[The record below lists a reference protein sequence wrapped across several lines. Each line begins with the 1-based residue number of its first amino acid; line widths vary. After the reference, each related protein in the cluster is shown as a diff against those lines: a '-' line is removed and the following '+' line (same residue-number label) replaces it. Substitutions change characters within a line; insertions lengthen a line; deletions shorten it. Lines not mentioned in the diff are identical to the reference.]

1 MMAKVLLLEDDP
13 NLGFILNE
21 HLKMNGFE
29 VVHCKDG
36 EEGSNAFNAGTFD
49 ICLVDIMMP
58 KKDGFTFVADLGKKD
73 QNVPVIF
80 LTAKSLSEDR
90 IEGFKLGCDDY
101 ITKPFSMEE
110 LLLRMRAVL
119 RRTAGVSVQVTDK
132 TVYKIG
138 DYLFDSLKQQ
148 LVFNGTIT
156 EMTTKES
163 QLLSLLCQYKS
174 TGLERETALK
184 EIWGDDSYFNARSM
198 DVFIVRL
205 RKLLKADPGIAII
218 NIHGKGYKLIDPGSS

>member
-36 EEGSNAFNAGTFD
+36 EEGTLAFNEGAFD

-58 KKDGFTFVADLGKKD
+58 KKDGFTFVAELRKKD

-110 LLLRMRAVL
+110 LLLRIRAVL
-119 RRTAGVSVQVTDK
+119 RRTAGASAPVTDK
-132 TVYKIG
+132 TVFSIG
-138 DYLFDSLKQQ
+138 GYLFDPVKQR
-148 LVFNGTIT
+148 LSFNGTSA
-156 EMTTKES
+156 ELTTKES
-163 QLLSLLCQYKS
+163 QLLKLLCQYKA